1 MEATENYYSVKLGTY
16 RGLTASRPQITV
28 TEEEI
33 AAAFESKKE
42 QLAERIEI
50 TDRGIQ
56 QGDIVTLDYTGLYHG
71 NAYEGSQKQNEKI
84 VIGQENFLAGFDE
97 QLEAAETGDRMNIT
111 VTFPSDYRMKGL
123 AGKEVL
129 FKCLIRGIEEIH
141 YPAFDDAMKEALGKE
156 LRQQKEEE
164 AESELTDSLLAKIAE
179 DSEFDISDDLIEQAV
194 ENAYHGWT
202 QMIREKGY
210 DPEKYFKVMGS
221 DEEKQKK
228 RLRPEAILKLKG
240 RLILEAIARQEQLA
254 VTEADVDRQMD
265 LIAAQLEMPKEV
277 LKQRFDEETMACV
290 REDALSMK
298 AIRVILDSAMY
309 E

>member
-1 MEATENYYSVKLGTY
+1 M
-16 RGLTASRPQITV
+16 
-28 TEEEI
+28 
-33 AAAFESKKE
+33 
-42 QLAERIEI
+42 
-50 TDRGIQ
+50 
-56 QGDIVTLDYTGLYHG
+56 
-71 NAYEGSQKQNEKI
+71 
-84 VIGQENFLAGFDE
+84 
-97 QLEAAETGDRMNIT
+97 
-111 VTFPSDYRMKGL
+111 
-123 AGKEVL
+123 L
-129 FKCLIRGIEEIH
+129 FRS
-141 YPAFDDAMKEALGKE
+141 PAFDDAMKEALGKE

-164 AESELTDSLLAKIAE
+164 AESELTDSLLAKIAQ
-179 DSEFDISDDLIEQAV
+179 DSEFDIGDDLIEQAV

-298 AIRVILDSAMY
+298 AIRVILDSAVY